1 MVKNILAFIGLIYVA
16 KKGSDLLRDQP
27 SREETADALGKV
39 WDKAQE
45 VFQGKSQPSSHS

>member
-1 MVKNILAFIGLIYVA
+1 MVKNILALIGLIYAV
-16 KKGSDLLRDQP
+16 KKGSDFLRDQP

-45 VFQGKSQPSSHS
+45 VFQGKGQTASHL